1 MKRIARNRTYQK
13 LLVSSYSRVLS
24 RNKASAIPISDE
36 PDDNE
41 LLSLLRKGSIPH
53 HRLENITGDAMRSAS
68 LRRQYLYSDTTKD
81 ELKLPISDEFDSLKF
96 YEQVNGANCEN
107 VIGYLPLPVGVAGPL
122 ILNGKEY
129 HVPMATT
136 EGALIASTNRGARA
150 IAQATNGNGATV
162 KVLKNGMTRA
172 PALRCLDLEQA
183 ATLKSYVEDSENFQT
198 LYDAF
203 ATTTRFG
210 KLEQINVFLAG
221 RDVYVRM
228 RCSTGDAMG
237 MNMIGKGSNEVVSH
251 ILKKF
256 PGVNLLTLSGNL
268 CVDKKPAAVN
278 WIEGRGKSCAAEV
291 VLPSKTVETI
301 LKTNVKSMVTTN
313 ISKNLVGS
321 ALAGSIGGNNAHAAN
336 NVAAVFL
343 ATGQDPA
350 QVVESA
356 NCITLME
363 ETEQG
368 DLRMSVTMPSIEVG
382 TVGGG
387 TALDAQKS
395 LLTTLGV
402 AGASTYQPG
411 SNAEELAKVVCGTV
425 LAGEISLMAA
435 LSVNHLMSAHLD
447 LGRKH

>member
-1 MKRIARNRTYQK
+1 
-13 LLVSSYSRVLS
+13 
-24 RNKASAIPISDE
+24 
-36 PDDNE
+36 
-41 LLSLLRKGSIPH
+41 
-53 HRLENITGDAMRSAS
+53 
-68 LRRQYLYSDTTKD
+68 
-81 ELKLPISDEFDSLKF
+81 
-96 YEQVNGANCEN
+96 
-107 VIGYLPLPVGVAGPL
+107 
-122 ILNGKEY
+122 
-129 HVPMATT
+129 
-136 EGALIASTNRGARA
+136 
-150 IAQATNGNGATV
+150 
-162 KVLKNGMTRA
+162 
-172 PALRCLDLEQA
+172 
-183 ATLKSYVEDSENFQT
+183 
-198 LYDAF
+198 
-203 ATTTRFG
+203 
-210 KLEQINVFLAG
+210 
-221 RDVYVRM
+221 M

-301 LKTNVKSMVTTN
+301 LKTNVKSMVATN